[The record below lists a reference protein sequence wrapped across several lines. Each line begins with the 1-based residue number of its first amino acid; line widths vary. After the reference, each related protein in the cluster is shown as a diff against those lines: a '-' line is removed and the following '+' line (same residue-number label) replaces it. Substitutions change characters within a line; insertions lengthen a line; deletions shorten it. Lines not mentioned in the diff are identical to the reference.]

1 MLKILGAVIVV
12 LAVVLAI
19 VPQFTDCQSQGH
31 FITLANGSLISMKC
45 HWTARAQMAVA
56 VPIAAVGLM
65 LATSKRKKDIFGY
78 SIVAVVLGIM
88 PLLLAAPIIGTCSNP
103 AMFCNTAMKPVIFL
117 TAGLIS
123 VLSLGALIVSFRHRH
138 D

>member
-1 MLKILGAVIVV
+1 MIKIFGAAIVV

-31 FITLANGSLISMKC
+31 YITLANGNLISMKC

-56 VPIAAVGLM
+56 VPIAVVGLM

-78 SIVAVVLGIM
+78 SVVAVVLGIM
-88 PLLLAAPIIGTCSNP
+88 SLLLAATIIGTCSNQ
-103 AMFCNTAMKPVIFL
+103 AMFCNTTMKPVIFL

-123 VLSLGALIVSFRHRH
+123 LLSLGAMIVSFRYRH